1 MMSRLIVHLLPLVL
15 PFLLYGLYIW
25 HVKRSGKDGPEATP
39 WFWLAA
45 IGLALMIFSFVI
57 YGAFF
62 EDTLGDYAPA
72 RFEDGRI
79 VPGRIGQ

>member
-1 MMSRLIVHLLPLVL
+1 MSRLIVHLLPLLL
-15 PFLLYGLYIW
+15 PFALYGLYIW
-25 HVKRSGKDGPEATP
+25 HVKRSGKDGPEVTP

-45 IGLALMIFSFVI
+45 IGLVLMILSFLV
-57 YGAFF
+57 YGVFF
-62 EDTLGDYAPA
+62 EPPPGDYAPA

>member
-1 MMSRLIVHLLPLVL
+1 MSRLIVHLLPLLL
-15 PFLLYGLYIW
+15 PFVLYGLYIW
-25 HVKRSGKDGPEATP
+25 HVKRSGKDGPEVTP

-45 IGLALMIFSFVI
+45 IGLVLMILSFLL
-57 YGAFF
+57 YGVFF
-62 EDTLGDYAPA
+62 DNPLGDYAPA

>member
-1 MMSRLIVHLLPLVL
+1 MSRVLVHLLPFLA

-45 IGLALMIFSFVI
+45 IGLIFVI
-57 YGAFF
+57 LSFIVWGLFM
-62 EDTLGDYAPA
+62 EEKIGDYVPA
-72 RFEDGRI
+72 RLENGRI
-79 VPGRIGQ
+79 VPGRIAQ